1 MRYLLRNR
9 DNMDMRKQILNA
21 KSIGDIEIIKEEFNK
36 LCEARVQKLNF
47 LNTISEITSF
57 HEIKTIFESMAPS
70 LLGTPKGRDC
80 IKSFI
85 KNINENKSLQTAYLL
100 NENIAHCAYEGDK
113 KSFLMESLGMIKDVN
128 KAQFLK
134 GIAKLQKN
142 LMEGVSIL
150 TDEDIAN
157 INKAINE
164 ININK
169 PMGEVL
175 DSVTFNPKRMSSL
188 LEFNHYVDALVPFME
203 QIQKNSAKLSENG
216 NVESVEDILN
226 RINEEESRENIEL
239 FKTLVES
246 EDKESIFDEYK
257 DNCTRAIKR
266 AIKENKD
273 DVEVSEKLTT
283 ILEKVD
289 KKTYNISTFGSDLA
303 SFMELENVVNE

>member
-1 MRYLLRNR
+1 MSIT
-9 DNMDMRKQILNA
+9 KKVLNA
-21 KSIGDIEIIKEEFNK
+21 QTIEDVNILKEEFNK
-36 LCEARVQKLNF
+36 LCEARIQKLNF
-47 LNTISEITSF
+47 LNTVSDISSF
-57 HEIKTIFESMAPS
+57 HEMKTIFEAMAPS
-70 LLGTPKGRDC
+70 LLGTTKGKKC

-113 KSFLMESLGMIKDVN
+113 KHFLIESLGMVKDVS

-134 GIAKLQKN
+134 GIVKLQKN

-175 DSVTFNPKRMSSL
+175 DSVTFNPKRMSNL
-188 LEFNHYVDALVPFME
+188 LEFNHNVDTLVPFME
-203 QIQKNSAKLSENG
+203 QIQQNNVIMTENG
-216 NVESVEDILN
+216 NTESVEDILN

-239 FKTLVES
+239 FKRLVES
-246 EDKESIFDEYK
+246 EDKETIFEEYK
-257 DNCTRAIKR
+257 DNCTRAIRK
-266 AIKENKD
+266 AIRENKSNT
-273 DVEVSEKLTT
+273 EVSTKLSS

-289 KKTYNISTFGSDLA
+289 KKVYNISTFGSDIA